1 MKNLLLALLVAFGTF
16 PSLSNAD
23 NYQTSET
30 YALERDQQDPLKQ
43 LRDQFLIPTDEEGR
57 PLIYFIGNSLG
68 LQPKSTQS
76 LMQEE
81 LDAWATK
88 GVEGHFK
95 PNNPWF
101 SYHETV
107 RDSLARLVGAQ
118 PDEVVAMNSLT
129 VNLHLMMVSFYQ
141 PTETRYK
148 VLMEAPVF
156 SSDTYA
162 VKSQIQLHGY
172 NPDDALIIVS
182 PREGEDALRIEDVE
196 AILENHGHGI
206 AMTLLSGVNYYS
218 GQLLDMPRITKK
230 AHEKG
235 VMVGFDLA
243 HAIGNVP
250 LHLHN
255 WDVDFAAWCSY
266 KYVNAGPGAI
276 GGMYVNE
283 KHAKNP
289 SLRRFAGWWG
299 NDPETRF
306 TLHLQPD
313 FIPAL
318 SADGWQLSNPSI
330 FSLVPLRA
338 SLQIFDSVNLE
349 ALRDKS
355 VKLTGYLLFLI
366 DQIKTDHIS
375 IITPRDPQF
384 RGAQLSIRVKDR
396 PEEFMEKL
404 REEGI
409 VSDFRRPDVIRVAP
423 TPLYNTYHEVW
434 RFAEILKNHLD
445 QQD

>member
-1 MKNLLLALLVAFGTF
+1 MKNFLLTLLLALMVFRNF
-16 PSLSNAD
+16 SHAD
-23 NYQTSET
+23 DYQTSET
-30 YALERDQQDPLKQ
+30 YALERDQQDSLKH
-43 LRDQFLIPTDEEGR
+43 LRDHFLIPTDENGQQ
-57 PLIYFIGNSLG
+57 LIYFIGNSLG
-68 LQPKSTQS
+68 LQPKATQS
-76 LMQEE
+76 LIQEE
-81 LDAWATK
+81 LDAWATM

-95 PNNPWF
+95 PNNPWL
-101 SYHETV
+101 SYHTLV

-148 VLMEAPVF
+148 ILMEAPVF

-162 VKSQIQLHGY
+162 VKSQIRLHGY

-182 PREGEDALRIEDVE
+182 PREGEDALRTEDVE
-196 AILENHGHGI
+196 AILESQGNEI

-230 AHEKG
+230 AHEKRI
-235 VMVGFDLA
+235 MVGFDLA

-250 LHLHN
+250 LHLHD

-276 GGMYVNE
+276 GGVYINE
-283 KHAKNP
+283 RHAKNP
-289 SLRRFAGWWG
+289 SLLRFAGWWG
-299 NDPETRF
+299 NDPATRF

-313 FIPAL
+313 FIPAP
-318 SADGWQLSNPSI
+318 SADSWQLSNPSI
-330 FSLVPLRA
+330 FSIVPLRA
-338 SLQIFDSVNLE
+338 SLQIFDSVSLE
-349 ALRDKS
+349 ALREKS

-366 DQIKTDHIS
+366 DQIKTDQIS
-375 IITPRDPQF
+375 IITPRDAQF

-396 PEEFMEKL
+396 PQEFMKKL
-404 REEGI
+404 RQEGI
-409 VSDFRRPDVIRVAP
+409 VSDFRQPDVIRVAP

-434 RFAEILKNHLD
+434 RFAEILKNHFKY
-445 QQD
+445 